1 MRFTRRSVLRTGA
14 LAALSPWSGAVLWS
28 ATPARAQGSGV
39 QWGHCL
45 PLSGDLKYP
54 AGFRHFDYVNP
65 QAPKGG
71 TLRLAALGTFDNFNQ
86 VVAGLKG
93 LFAAAAGTIC
103 DTLMVASLDEPMAN
117 YGLIAEEVGHSPN
130 FATISFRLRAA
141 ARHHDGTPITV
152 EDVIFS
158 FEAFKKTNPFIGAFY
173 RDVEKVEKSGEREV
187 TFRVGSPGN
196 HEMPIVLGQLR
207 VLPRNWWEGT
217 DAAGK
222 KRDIGA
228 TILEPPLGNAAY
240 RIKEFVAGRR
250 VVYERVKDYWAK
262 DLNVNVGRDNF
273 DEVRY
278 EYFRDPMVAL
288 EAFKADHVDWRIE
301 NSAKNW
307 AMAYDFSAV
316 KDKRVVLEEFPQRD
330 RGMMRAFA
338 FNLRRD
344 KFRDPRVRQAFN
356 FAFDFEEMNKQFFFG
371 QYRRINSYFE
381 GTELACSGLP
391 QGEELKILEPLRD
404 KVPPEVFTTPYAN
417 PVSGTAEKVRANR
430 QEGMRLLAAA
440 GYEVRDHK
448 QVNVKT
454 GEALTAEILNLTS
467 DPLGSERFILFYK
480 PSLAR
485 LGIDISVRSVDDI
498 QYENRLRDFD
508 FDIMIATWPQSLSP
522 GNEQRDLW
530 SSQAADTP
538 GSRNYVG
545 IKNPAVDALIDR
557 VIFAKSRSELVAATR
572 ALDRVLLWNH
582 YVVPQFTDDKVRAA
596 RWDRFGRPT
605 PLPEYGASA
614 FPTVW
619 WWDAKRAGEIGV
631 LRKAKR
637 PKVRSR

>member
-1 MRFTRRSVLRTGA
+1 LRLTRRSVLRTGA

-45 PLSGDLKYP
+45 PLSGEFKYA
-54 AGFRHFDYVNP
+54 AGFRQFDYVNP

-103 DTLMVASLDEPMAN
+103 DTLMVSSLDEPMAN
-117 YGLIAEEVGHSPN
+117 YGLIAEEVGHAPN
-130 FATISFRLRAA
+130 FTTISFRLRAA
-141 ARHHDGTPITV
+141 ARHHDGTPITI

-207 VLPRNWWEGT
+207 VLPRHWWEGT

-240 RIKEFVAGRR
+240 RIKEFAAGRR

-262 DLNVNVGRDNF
+262 DLNVNVGRDSF

-404 KVPPEVFTTPYAN
+404 KIPPEVFTTPYAN

-454 GEALTAEILNLTS
+454 GEVLTAEILNLTS

-485 LGIDISVRSVDDI
+485 LGIDISVRNVDDI

-530 SSQAADTP
+530 STQAADTP

-545 IKNPAVDALIDR
+545 IRNPAVDALIDR
-557 VIFAKSRSELVAATR
+557 VIFAKNRADLVAATR
-572 ALDRVLLWNH
+572 ALDRVLLWNQ
-582 YVVPQFTDDKVRAA
+582 YVVPLFTDDRLRAA
-596 RWDRFGRPT
+596 RWDRFGKPVA
-605 PLPEYGASA
+605 LPNYGGAA
-614 FPTVW
+614 FPAVW
-619 WWDAKRAGEIGV
+619 WFDAE
-631 LRKAKR
+631 KAARIK
-637 PKVRSR
+637 S